1 MVASGRIPIA
11 TGAALEYGDLVAE
24 LGRRVGIGLA
34 ARGDVRDV
42 TAWARRAEDLGLDS
56 IWVHD
61 SYFERDPITYLS
73 AMAMETRRIGLGAGA
88 LNPYT
93 RHPVVVAMTMS
104 ALDDLAPR
112 RITLALGSGL
122 PLRLSQM
129 AIPYDDTVARVSES
143 IDQIRRLWSGQP
155 LKLND
160 KVPPLQPMF
169 QPPHR
174 IPIYI
179 AAYRTPFLDL
189 CGEKAD
195 GYLARP
201 AESLPAFQKMHA
213 RVLESAGAH
222 GRAAGDIDFRGYLLC
237 LFDSSR
243 QEALNRAKREP
254 FVIYMI
260 SVLSDISMKRAGF
273 DPALRSQIATAWRA
287 EDYHRAGELIPD
299 ELLDAFILCGT
310 VHHVAARAK
319 AYHEAGMDVPLL
331 QPILQ
336 ESAQVD
342 AVLDAAVA
350 YASQAEAPTLRSP
363 AGGGGERK
371 PVPVEAGR
379 LGPGI
384 GRRLAGAWEVV
395 RPFSFTASVL
405 PVSVGGAIALSQGR
419 MHWPLFIAA
428 LLGALGLHIGTN
440 VINEIYDVRHGIDS
454 ITSPRMSMAILKGRI
469 SERGAFVVAWS
480 GFILALLMGIFLVL
494 HRGWPIVL
502 LGLIGFIGG
511 YFYTAPPFQ
520 YKYRALGLPLVFL
533 LMGPLMVVGAY
544 FAVTGTFDPNL
555 LIVSLP
561 VGLLVT
567 AILHGNEWRDVAE
580 DTRHGFTTFSAQVGR
595 EAAHWVYVMLI
606 LGAYVAVGLA
616 VMVGALPTLALLT
629 LFSLPLMAWILRDAE
644 RGAEGHLRAIAMID
658 LMTARL
664 HSAFG
669 VLLLVGLV
677 AGSAVR

>member
-1 MVASGRIPIA
+1 MAALGRIPIA
-11 TGAALEYGDLVAE
+11 TAAAVEYGDLMAE

-34 ARGDVRDV
+34 ARGEVREV
-42 TAWARRAEDLGLDS
+42 AAWARRAEELGLDS

-61 SYFERDPITYLS
+61 SYFERDPVTYLS
-73 AMAMETRRIGLGAGA
+73 AMGMETRRIGLGAGA

-112 RITLALGSGL
+112 RVTLALGSGL

-201 AESLPAFQKMHA
+201 AESLPAFQKMRA
-213 RVLESAGAH
+213 RVLESATTH
-222 GRAAGDIDFRGYLLC
+222 GRSASDIDFRGYLLC

-287 EDYHRAGELIPD
+287 EDYHKAGELIPD

-310 VHHVAARAK
+310 VPQVAARAD
-319 AYHEAGMDVPLL
+319 AYHNAGMDVPLL

-336 ESAQVD
+336 ETAQID
-342 AVLDAAVA
+342 AVLDAAVLYGTA
-350 YASQAEAPTLRSP
+350 RTGVIAP
-363 AGGGGERK
+363 AGLNVPPPVAGE
-371 PVPVEAGR
+371 GR
-379 LGPGI
+379 VGASL

-419 MHWPLFIAA
+419 MHWLLFIAA

-469 SERGAFVVAWS
+469 SERDAFVVAWS
-480 GFILALLMGIFLVL
+480 GFILALLMGIFLL
-494 HRGWPIVL
+494 LQRGWPIVL

-533 LMGPLMVVGAY
+533 LMGPLMVAGSY
-544 FAVTGTFDPNL
+544 FAVTGTFDPNV

-595 EAAHWVYVMLI
+595 ETAHWVYVMLI

-629 LFSLPLMAWILRDAE
+629 LFSLPLVAWILRDAE

-664 HSAFG
+664 HGAFG
-669 VLLLVGLV
+669 ALLLVGLV

>member
-1 MVASGRIPIA
+1 M
-11 TGAALEYGDLVAE
+11 LEYGDDAMADLA
-24 LGRRVGIGLA
+24 RRVGLGLA
-34 ARGDVRDV
+34 ARGDVKD
-42 TAWARRAEDLGLDS
+42 AAEWARRAEDLGLDS
-56 IWVHD
+56 VWVHD
-61 SYFERDPITYLS
+61 SYFERDPITYLT
-73 AMAMETRRIGLGAGA
+73 AMGMETRRIGLGAGA

-93 RHPVVVAMTMS
+93 RNPVVVAMTMS

-112 RITLALGSGL
+112 RCTLALGSGL

-129 AIPYDDTVARVSES
+129 AIPYDDTVARVSEA
-143 IDQIRRLWSGQP
+143 IDQIRTLWRGEP

-201 AESLPAFQKMHA
+201 AESLPAFQKMRA
-213 RVLESAGAH
+213 RVLQSAAAH
-222 GRAAGDIDFRGYLLC
+222 GRSAGDIDFRGYLLC

-243 QEALNRAKREP
+243 QAALNRAKREP

-273 DPALRSQIATAWRA
+273 DPAPRSQIAAAWRA

-310 VHHVAARAK
+310 VTEVAARAA
-319 AYHEAGMDVPLL
+319 AYHDAGMDVPLL

-336 ESAQVD
+336 ETAQVD
-342 AVLDAAVA
+342 AVLEAAVA
-350 YASQAEAPTLRSP
+350 YASLRSAAPTLPSEVEGRGTP
-363 AGGGGERK
+363 VAVGGAKG
-371 PVPVEAGR
+371 
-379 LGPGI
+379 GPGF
-384 GRRLAGAWEVV
+384 GRTLAGAWEVV
-395 RPFSFTASVL
+395 RPFSFTASLL
-405 PVSVGGAIALSQGR
+405 PVSVGGAVALGQGR
-419 MHWPLFIAA
+419 MHWSFFLAA
-428 LLGALGLHIGTN
+428 LFGALGLHIGTN

-469 SERGAFVVAWS
+469 TERGAFVVAWS
-480 GFILALLMGIFLVL
+480 GFIVALLLGLYLAVN
-494 HRGWPIVL
+494 RGWPIVL

-520 YKYRALGLPLVFL
+520 YKYRALGLPLVFI
-533 LMGPLMVVGAY
+533 LMGPLMVIGAY
-544 FAVTGTFDPNL
+544 YAVTGTFDGNL
-555 LIVSLP
+555 LVVSLP

-580 DTRHGFTTFSAQVGR
+580 DSRHGFTTLSAQVGR
-595 EAAHWVYVMLI
+595 DAAHWVYVMLV

-669 VLLLVGLV
+669 ALLLVGLV
-677 AGSAVR
+677 AGSAVH

>member
-1 MVASGRIPIA
+1 
-11 TGAALEYGDLVAE
+11 
-24 LGRRVGIGLA
+24 VGLGLA
-34 ARGDVRDV
+34 ARGSV
-42 TAWARRAEDLGLDS
+42 TDTAEWARRAEDLGLDS
-56 IWVHD
+56 VWVHD
-61 SYFERDPITYLS
+61 SYFERDPITYLT
-73 AMAMETRRIGLGAGA
+73 AMGMETRRIGLGAGA

-112 RITLALGSGL
+112 RVTLALGSGL

-143 IDQIRRLWSGQP
+143 IDQIRRLWTGQP

-201 AESLPAFQKMHA
+201 AESLPAFQKMRA
-213 RVLESAGAH
+213 RVLESATAH
-222 GRAAGDIDFRGYLLC
+222 GRSAGDIDFRGYLLC

-254 FVIYMI
+254 FVIYMM

-273 DPALRSQIATAWRA
+273 DPALRTQIATAWRA

-310 VHHVAARAK
+310 VDQVAARASD
-319 AYHEAGMDVPLL
+319 YHDAGMDVPLL

-336 ESAQVD
+336 EEAQIN

-350 YASQAEAPTLRSP
+350 YASRAATAATAPTLPSSR
-363 AGGGGERK
+363 GRGEHT
-371 PVPVEAGR
+371 PV
-379 LGPGI
+379 GPGL
-384 GRRLAGAWEVV
+384 GRRLAGAWEVM
-395 RPFSFTASVL
+395 RPFSFTASLL
-405 PVSVGGAIALSQGR
+405 PVSVGGAIALGQGR
-419 MHWPLFIAA
+419 MHWALFLAA

-440 VINEIYDVRHGIDS
+440 VINEIYDVRHGIDA

-469 SERGAFVVAWS
+469 TERDAFVVAWS
-480 GFILALLMGIFLVL
+480 GFILALLMGIFLL
-494 HRGWPIVL
+494 LQRGWPIVL

-520 YKYRALGLPLVFL
+520 YKYRALGLPLVFI
-533 LMGPLMVVGAY
+533 LMGPLMVAGAY
-544 FAVTGTFDPNL
+544 YAVTGTFDPNV

-595 EAAHWVYVMLI
+595 DAAHWVYVMLI

-616 VMVGALPTLALLT
+616 VMVGALPKLALLT
-629 LFSLPLMAWILRDAE
+629 LFSLPLVAWILRDAE

-664 HSAFG
+664 HGAFG

>member
-1 MVASGRIPIA
+1 
-11 TGAALEYGDLVAE
+11 
-24 LGRRVGIGLA
+24 VGLGLA
-34 ARGDVRDV
+34 ARGSV
-42 TAWARRAEDLGLDS
+42 TDTAEWARRAEDLGLDS
-56 IWVHD
+56 VWVHD
-61 SYFERDPITYLS
+61 SYFERDPITYLT
-73 AMAMETRRIGLGAGA
+73 AMGMQTRRIGLGAGA

-112 RITLALGSGL
+112 RVTLALGSGL

-143 IDQIRRLWSGQP
+143 IDQIRRLWTGQP

-201 AESLPAFQKMHA
+201 AESLPAFQKMRA
-213 RVLESAGAH
+213 RVLESAASH
-222 GRAAGDIDFRGYLLC
+222 GRSAGDIDFRGYLLC

-254 FVIYMI
+254 FVIYMM

-287 EDYHRAGELIPD
+287 EDYHHAGELIPD

-310 VHHVAARAK
+310 VDQVAARAGD
-319 AYHEAGMDVPLL
+319 YHDAGMDVPLL

-336 ESAQVD
+336 EEAQLN
-342 AVLDAAVA
+342 AVFDAAVA
-350 YASQAEAPTLRSP
+350 YGSRILSPPPLAGEGRVGVSLGESRVGASL
-363 AGGGGERK
+363 
-371 PVPVEAGR
+371 
-379 LGPGI
+379 
-384 GRRLAGAWEVV
+384 GRRLGGAWEVV
-395 RPFSFTASVL
+395 RPFSFTASLL

-419 MHWPLFIAA
+419 MHWALFVAA

-440 VINEIYDVRHGIDS
+440 VINEIYDVRHGIDA

-469 SERGAFVVAWS
+469 TERDAFVVAWS
-480 GFILALLMGIFLVL
+480 GFILALLMGVFLL
-494 HRGWPIVL
+494 LQRGWPIVL

-520 YKYRALGLPLVFL
+520 YKYRALGLPLVFV
-533 LMGPLMVVGAY
+533 LMGPLMVIGSY
-544 FAVTGTFDPNL
+544 YAVTGGFDPS
-555 LIVSLP
+555 LIVVSIP

-595 EAAHWVYVMLI
+595 DAAHWVYVMLI

-616 VMVGALPTLALLT
+616 VMVGALPKLALLT
-629 LFSLPLMAWILRDAE
+629 LFSLPLVAWILRDAE

-664 HSAFG
+664 HGAFG

>member
-1 MVASGRIPIA
+1 MAASGRIPIA
-11 TGAALEYGDLVAE
+11 TRKAVEYGDLVAE
-24 LGRRVGIGLA
+24 LGRPVGIGLA
-34 ARGDVRDV
+34 ARGEVREV
-42 TAWARRAEDLGLDS
+42 AAWARHAEDLGLDS

-73 AMAMETRRIGLGAGA
+73 AMGMETRRIGLGAGA

-112 RITLALGSGL
+112 RVTLALGSGL

-129 AIPYDDTVARVSES
+129 AIPYDDTVARVSEA

-201 AESLPAFQKMHA
+201 AESLPAFQKMRA
-213 RVLESAGAH
+213 RVLESATAH
-222 GRAAGDIDFRGYLLC
+222 GRSAGDIDFRGYLLC

-287 EDYHRAGELIPD
+287 EDYHKAGALIPD

-310 VHHVAARAK
+310 VKEVAARAA
-319 AYHEAGMDVPLL
+319 AYHDAGMDVPLL

-336 ESAQVD
+336 ETAQID

-350 YASQAEAPTLRSP
+350 YASESVTAATAPSL
-363 AGGGGERK
+363 AANKG
-371 PVPVEAGR
+371 A
-379 LGPGI
+379 GI

-454 ITSPRMSMAILKGRI
+454 ITSPRMSMAILKGKI
-469 SERGAFVVAWS
+469 SERDAFVVAWS
-480 GFILALLMGIFLVL
+480 GFILALLMGIFLL
-494 HRGWPIVL
+494 LQRGWPIVL

-533 LMGPLMVVGAY
+533 LMGPLMVVGSY

-595 EAAHWVYVMLI
+595 DAAHWVYVMLI

-616 VMVGALPTLALLT
+616 VMVGALPKLALLT

-664 HSAFG
+664 HGAFG
-669 VLLLVGLV
+669 ALLLVGLV
-677 AGSAVR
+677 AGSAAH

>member
-1 MVASGRIPIA
+1 
-11 TGAALEYGDLVAE
+11 
-24 LGRRVGIGLA
+24 
-34 ARGDVRDV
+34 
-42 TAWARRAEDLGLDS
+42 
-56 IWVHD
+56 
-61 SYFERDPITYLS
+61 
-73 AMAMETRRIGLGAGA
+73 
-88 LNPYT
+88 
-93 RHPVVVAMTMS
+93 
-104 ALDDLAPR
+104 
-112 RITLALGSGL
+112 
-122 PLRLSQM
+122 
-129 AIPYDDTVARVSES
+129 
-143 IDQIRRLWSGQP
+143 
-155 LKLND
+155 
-160 KVPPLQPMF
+160 MF

-201 AESLPAFQKMHA
+201 AESLPAFQKMRA
-213 RVLESAGAH
+213 RVLESATAH
-222 GRAAGDIDFRGYLLC
+222 GRSASDIDFRGYLLC

-273 DPALRSQIATAWRA
+273 DPALRGQIATAWRA

-310 VHHVAARAK
+310 VPQVAGRAG
-319 AYHEAGMDVPLL
+319 AYHDAGMDVPLL

-336 ESAQVD
+336 EAAQVE
-342 AVLDAAVA
+342 AVLDAAVLYGTA
-350 YASQAEAPTLRSP
+350 RTGVITP
-363 AGGGGERK
+363 AGAPPPLAGE
-371 PVPVEAGR
+371 GR
-379 LGPGI
+379 VGASL

-469 SERGAFVVAWS
+469 SERDAFVVAWS
-480 GFILALLMGIFLVL
+480 GFILAVLMGIFLL
-494 HRGWPIVL
+494 LQRGWPIVL

-533 LMGPLMVVGAY
+533 LMGPLMVGGAY
-544 FAVTGTFDPNL
+544 FAVTGTFDPNV

-595 EAAHWVYVMLI
+595 DAAFWVYVMLI

-616 VMVGALPTLALLT
+616 VMLGALPKLALLT
-629 LFSLPLMAWILRDAE
+629 LFSLPLTAWILRDAE

-669 VLLLVGLV
+669 ALLLVGLV
-677 AGSAVR
+677 AGSAVH

>member
-1 MVASGRIPIA
+1 MVASGRIPIV

-42 TAWARRAEDLGLDS
+42 TAWARRAEDLGVDS

-143 IDQIRRLWSGQP
+143 VDQIRRLWSGQP

-201 AESLPAFQKMHA
+201 AESLPAFHKMRA
-213 RVLESAGAH
+213 RVLESAAAH
-222 GRAAGDIDFRGYLLC
+222 GRAAADIDFRGYLLC
-237 LFDSSR
+237 LFDGSR

-310 VHHVAARAK
+310 VKEVAARAS
-319 AYHEAGMDVPLL
+319 AYHDAGMDVPLL

-336 ESAQVD
+336 ETAQVD

-350 YASQAEAPTLRSP
+350 YASDSETAATAPSLPSP
-363 AGGGGERK
+363 RGGGKEK
-371 PVPVEAGR
+371 PP
-379 LGPGI
+379 I

-469 SERGAFVVAWS
+469 SERDAFVVAWS

-494 HRGWPIVL
+494 QRGWPIVL

-533 LMGPLMVVGAY
+533 LMGPLMVVGSY
-544 FAVTGTFDPNL
+544 YAVTGSFDPNL

-616 VMVGALPTLALLT
+616 VIVGALPKLALLT
-629 LFSLPLMAWILRDAE
+629 LFSLPLMALILRDAE

>member
-1 MVASGRIPIA
+1 MAASGRIPIA
-11 TGAALEYGDLVAE
+11 TGVAVEYGGLMAE

-34 ARGDVRDV
+34 ARGDVRD
-42 TAWARRAEDLGLDS
+42 TAAWARRAEDLGLDS

-73 AMAMETRRIGLGAGA
+73 AIGMETRRIGLGAGA

-112 RITLALGSGL
+112 RVTLALGSGL

-129 AIPYDDTVARVSES
+129 AIPYDDTVARVSEA

-155 LKLND
+155 LKLNE

-201 AESLPAFQKMHA
+201 AESLPAFQKMRA
-213 RVLESAGAH
+213 RVLESATAH
-222 GRAAGDIDFRGYLLC
+222 GRSAGDIDFRGYLLC

-273 DPALRSQIATAWRA
+273 DPALRTQIATAWRA

-299 ELLDAFILCGT
+299 ELLDAFILCGS
-310 VHHVAARAK
+310 VGDVAARAA
-319 AYHEAGMDVPLL
+319 AYHDAGMDVPLL

-336 ESAQVD
+336 ETAQIN

-350 YASQAEAPTLRSP
+350 YASAAPTLP
-363 AGGGGERK
+363 ARAREVGKSR
-371 PVPVEAGR
+371 PVPLGAGKV
-379 LGPGI
+379 GPGF

-395 RPFSFTASVL
+395 RPFSFTASLL

-419 MHWPLFIAA
+419 MHWLLFIAA

-469 SERGAFVVAWS
+469 SERDAFVVAWS
-480 GFILALLMGIFLVL
+480 GFILALLMGIFLLVQ
-494 HRGWPIVL
+494 RGWPIVL

-533 LMGPLMVVGAY
+533 LMGPLMVAGSY
-544 FAVTGTFDPNL
+544 YAVTGRFDPNL

-595 EAAHWVYVMLI
+595 EAAHWVYVMLV

-616 VMVGALPTLALLT
+616 VMIGALPKLALLT
-629 LFSLPLMAWILRDAE
+629 LFSLPLMALILRDAE

-664 HSAFG
+664 HGAFG

>member
-1 MVASGRIPIA
+1 
-11 TGAALEYGDLVAE
+11 
-24 LGRRVGIGLA
+24 
-34 ARGDVRDV
+34 
-42 TAWARRAEDLGLDS
+42 
-56 IWVHD
+56 
-61 SYFERDPITYLS
+61 
-73 AMAMETRRIGLGAGA
+73 
-88 LNPYT
+88 
-93 RHPVVVAMTMS
+93 MTMS

-112 RITLALGSGL
+112 RVTLALGSGL

-143 IDQIRRLWSGQP
+143 IDQIRRLWTGQP

-169 QPPHR
+169 QPTHR

-201 AESLPAFQKMHA
+201 AESLPAFQKMHD
-213 RVLESAGAH
+213 RVLESAAAH

-260 SVLSDISMKRAGF
+260 SVLSDISMRRAGF
-273 DPALRSQIATAWRA
+273 DPALRTEIAAAWRA
-287 EDYHRAGELIPD
+287 EDYHRAGQLIPD
-299 ELLDAFILCGT
+299 NLLDAFILCGT
-310 VHHVAARAK
+310 VDQVAARA
-319 AYHEAGMDVPLL
+319 ANYHDAGMDVPLL

-336 ESAQVD
+336 EEAQIN

-350 YASQAEAPTLRSP
+350 YATAPTLPS
-363 AGGGGERK
+363 AASGGGKRWPASGRGEGERR
-371 PVPVEAGR
+371 PV
-379 LGPGI
+379 GP
-384 GRRLAGAWEVV
+384 GRRLAGAWEVM
-395 RPFSFTASVL
+395 RPFSFTASLL
-405 PVSVGGAIALSQGR
+405 PVSVGGAIALGQGR

-428 LLGALGLHIGTN
+428 LLGGLGLHIGTN
-440 VINEIYDVRHGIDS
+440 VINEIYDVRHGIDA
-454 ITSPRMSMAILKGRI
+454 ITSPRMSMAILKGKI
-469 SERGAFVVAWS
+469 TERDAFIVAWS
-480 GFILALLMGIFLVL
+480 GFILAALMGIFLLVQ
-494 HRGWPIVL
+494 RGWLIVL
-502 LGLIGFIGG
+502 LGLIGFVGG

-520 YKYRALGLPLVFL
+520 YKYRALGLPLVFVM
-533 LMGPLMVVGAY
+533 MGPLMVIGSY
-544 FAVTGTFDPNL
+544 YAVTGTFDPNL
-555 LIVSLP
+555 LVVSVP

-580 DTRHGFTTFSAQVGR
+580 DTRHGFTTFSARFGR
-595 EAAHWVYVMLI
+595 DTAHWVYVMLI

-616 VMVGALPTLALLT
+616 VMVGAVPKLALLT
-629 LFSLPLMAWILRDAE
+629 LFSLPLVAWILRDAE

-664 HSAFG
+664 HGAFG
-669 VLLLVGLV
+669 ALLLVGLV